1 MQTYQAIQK
10 FNLLKP
16 RLVFIQHSRV
26 IEIHSEETKAATEYN
41 KQDHRHMVGGI
52 ITKIYKNESRKFK
65 CLDCGMTWIENINS
79 PSIVTQSDIISFYSQ
94 SQKCTILK

>member
-16 RLVFIQHSRV
+16 HPVFIQHSRV
-26 IEIHSEETKAATEYN
+26 IEIHSEETKAAIEYN

-52 ITKIYKNESRKFK
+52 IRKIYKNESRKFK